1 MAGHLMAD
9 GIVIVGGGPAGST
22 LALRLARLGHAVTVV
37 ERSPAAHPGDGESLH
52 PGIWPLLDSLG
63 VSNPGGLPV
72 DRMLV
77 RWGSDEVVEQR
88 HRAPSLAV
96 LRPHFDTCLLD
107 LARSAGANVRQPAAL
122 DDVSTVNACFVVDAS
137 GRAQWSRTSRRRTSE
152 PTLAM
157 RGTWRGAGLPREA
170 RVEAL
175 EEGWIWGSPMP
186 DGSFACIACVD
197 TPADYFELLAKSLL
211 FRELRNAGRVAASGE
226 QEATAD
232 GALAA
237 TVHHHDATTYAAD
250 VVAEERL
257 LRVGD
262 ASHSLDPLS
271 SSGVRSAMQSALH
284 ASIVI
289 HTILRHPDRAALA
302 LQFYETTQRAAVT
315 EHTAWTR
322 AFYAESRFRDQPF
335 WSRRA
340 APAAPPSVLAAG
352 DAVALA
358 PAVTIEDVPC
368 IVGDVIEPRR
378 GVTGASVAR
387 PFVWIGGVEAARLLE
402 PLANRAMSRDELFA
416 HWRGLTQPGRESALF
431 EELVR
436 SGVIAGRVELSA

>member
-1 MAGHLMAD
+1 MRGRLMAD
-9 GIVIVGGGPAGST
+9 DIVIVGGGPAGST

-37 ERSPAAHPGDGESLH
+37 ERSPAAQTGDGESLH
-52 PGIWPLLDSLG
+52 PGIWPLFDALG
-63 VSNPGGLPV
+63 IANPGGLPI

-96 LRPHFDTCLLD
+96 LRPRFDASLLD
-107 LARSAGANVRQPAAL
+107 LARSAGAQVRQPVAV
-122 DDVSTVNACFVVDAS
+122 DDATIVKARFVVDAS

-152 PTLAM
+152 PTIAM

-197 TPADYFELLAKSLL
+197 TPTDCFELLAKSLL
-211 FRELRNAGRVAASGE
+211 FRELRKGELWDGERGTASGE
-226 QEATAD
+226 R
-232 GALAA
+232 GALEV
-237 TVHHHDATTYAAD
+237 TVHCHDATTYAAD
-250 VVAEERL
+250 IVAEERL

-284 ASIVI
+284 AGIVI
-289 HTILRHPDRAALA
+289 NTVLRHPDRTALA
-302 LQFYETTQRAAVT
+302 LQFYEATQRAAVA
-315 EHTAWTR
+315 EHKAWTS
-322 AFYAESRFRDQPF
+322 AFYAESRFREHPF

-340 APAAPPSVLAAG
+340 APPAAHPPMRVDRDSVT
-352 DAVALA
+352 LA
-358 PAVTIEDVPC
+358 PEVAIGDVPC
-368 IVGDVIEPRR
+368 VVGDVIEHRR
-378 GVTGASVAR
+378 GITGPAVTR
-387 PFVWIGGVEAARLLE
+387 PFVWIGGVEAARLLD
-402 PLANRAMSRDELFA
+402 PLAQGDMTREELLSR
-416 HWRGLTQPGRESALF
+416 WRGIAPHGREGALF

-436 SGVIAGRVELSA
+436 SGVIAAA